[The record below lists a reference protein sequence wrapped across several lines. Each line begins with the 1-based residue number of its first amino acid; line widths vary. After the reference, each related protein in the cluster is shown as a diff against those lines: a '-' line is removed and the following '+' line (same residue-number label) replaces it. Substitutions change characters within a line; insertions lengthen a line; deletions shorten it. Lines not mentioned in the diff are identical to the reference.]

1 MTGKAI
7 YKLLTSATAVTA
19 LVSTRI
25 YPDMATQD
33 AAYPFIVYSH
43 ENTTPTDTKDG
54 ASPMDAD
61 NFQIQVFAKSYS
73 VAQDIAAKVRT
84 ALDRFKGT
92 SEGVNISQIIFEN
105 QQSIDMDFDNHIY
118 AIVQNYIIRVNR

>member
-7 YKLLTSATAVTA
+7 YKLLSTNANVTA
-19 LVSTRI
+19 IVSTRI

-43 ENTTPTDTKDG
+43 EDTTPTNTKDG
-54 ASPMDAD
+54 ASPLDAD
-61 NFQIQVFAKSYS
+61 NFNVQIFAKTYTQ
-73 VAQDIAAKVRT
+73 AQDLAAKTRT
-84 ALDRFKGT
+84 ALDRVRGT
-92 SEGVNISQIIFEN
+92 YEGVNIDHIYFDN

-118 AIVQNYIIRVNR
+118 AIIQSYIIRVKR

>member
-43 ENTTPTDTKDG
+43 ENTTPTNTKDG
-54 ASPMDAD
+54 VSPMDMD
-61 NFQIQVFAKSYS
+61 SFDIQVFAKSYS
-73 VAQDIAAKVRT
+73 VAQDIASKIRT

-92 SEGVNISQIIFEN
+92 SEGVKIGQIIFDN

-118 AIVQNYIIRVNR
+118 AIVQTYMIRVNR